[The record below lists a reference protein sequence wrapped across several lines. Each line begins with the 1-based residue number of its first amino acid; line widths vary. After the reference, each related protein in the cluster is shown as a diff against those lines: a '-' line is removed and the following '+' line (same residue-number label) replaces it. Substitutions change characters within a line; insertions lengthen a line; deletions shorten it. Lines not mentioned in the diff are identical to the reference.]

1 MHLSPSLSASP
12 IPHVDA
18 QVAAVTNSVSGDR
31 GVIHQVLTALGVG
44 SSTAHDIQVVVN
56 GPSRVVVILVIA
68 FVVSRLVSSVARR
81 LVSSLRLV
89 SPLVRTN
96 PRGSERIKTLTG
108 AVTTVFRSVIW
119 VIALLECLGALGV
132 DLAPFVATATVIGA
146 AVGFGAQS
154 LIKDFLSG
162 VLILAEDQYEVG
174 DSILIQS
181 NQTSGTVEGV
191 NLRTTRVRGDDGT
204 IWYVPN
210 GDIRTVGNN
219 TETDSNALVDLVVP
233 SGTDLAAVG
242 RVAEAEAA
250 AMADDPVWRDRITRP
265 PVFLGVQDLTDAAVT
280 LRLSVGTT
288 PAAHWAVR
296 RELRLRVLE
305 RIRSEGLAWAST

>member
-1 MHLSPSLSASP
+1 M
-12 IPHVDA
+12 
-18 QVAAVTNSVSGDR
+18 
-31 GVIHQVLTALGVG
+31 IHQLLIALGVN
-44 SSTAHDIQVVVN
+44 SSTAHDVQVMVN
-56 GPSRVVVILVIA
+56 GPARVVVILVIA
-68 FVVSRLVSSVARR
+68 AVLSRLVSSVAKR
-81 LVSSLRLV
+81 LVGSLRLV

-96 PRGSERIKTLTG
+96 PRGNERIKTLTG

-174 DSILIQS
+174 DSIFIQS

-204 IWYVPN
+204 VWYVPN

-219 TETDSNALVDLVVP
+219 TEADSNALVDLVVP
-233 SGTDLAAVG
+233 WGTDLAAAG
-242 RVAEAEAA
+242 RVADTEAA
-250 AMADDPVWRDRITRP
+250 AMAADPVWRDRITRP
-265 PVFLGVQDLTDAAVT
+265 PVFLGVQDVTAAAVT
-280 LRLSVGTT
+280 LRISVGTT
-288 PAAHWAVR
+288 PGAHWDVQ

-305 RIRSEGLAWAST
+305 RIRADGLAWAPT